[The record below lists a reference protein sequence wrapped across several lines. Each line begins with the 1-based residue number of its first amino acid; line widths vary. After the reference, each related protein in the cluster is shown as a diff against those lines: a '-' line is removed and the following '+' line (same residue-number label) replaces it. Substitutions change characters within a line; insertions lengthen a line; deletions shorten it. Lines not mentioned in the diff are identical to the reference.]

1 MMVPPASA
9 NFLSCGMEVA
19 ALNRPNCAW
28 YSVGISDL
36 LGSLPLLLVDPE
48 LYAGIAPPTK
58 TITSNESFRLL
69 ESMSLA

>member
-1 MMVPPASA
+1 MMIPPASA

-36 LGSLPLLLVDPE
+36 LGSRPLLLVDTG
-48 LYAGIAPPTK
+48 L
-58 TITSNESFRLL
+58 
-69 ESMSLA
+69 